1 MALRVNDNILPY
13 LITAAEGDLV
23 DNELWAGI
31 NGSHR
36 RFEVF
41 FKDCDSEIISASFKD
56 IVFTIRAEDGK
67 IIQVSIN
74 DPETFEIDIKDIVN
88 ALCHPDSRVS

>member
-36 RFEVF
+36 RFEVYF
-41 FKDCDSEIISASFKD
+41 EDDDMEIISVTFKD
-56 IVFTIRAEDGK
+56 IEFTIRAEDGK

-74 DPETFEIDIKDIVN
+74 DPESFEIDIKDTVC
-88 ALCHPDSRVS
+88 ALCHSDSRVS

>member
-41 FKDCDSEIISASFKD
+41 FEDCDSEIIIATFKD
-56 IVFTIRAEDGK
+56 IKFTIRAEDGK